1 MRIKYVFKGTKEE
14 LRLNPNVGTFSWFLH
29 RITGL
34 LLLFYLFTHMWVLGS
49 ANKGAEAFNQ
59 RLSAV
64 QTPLFHFLEIGL
76 ILVIFYHMVNGL
88 SITLMDF
95 ADISSKHQSL
105 VIAVVLV
112 FAILAI
118 VSLSV
123 MLPRV
128 FTSHA
133 SLGGLV

>member
-1 MRIKYVFKGTKEE
+1 MGTKEE
-14 LRLNPNVGTFSWFLH
+14 LKLNPNVGTFSWFLH

-88 SITLMDF
+88 SVTLMDF
-95 ADISSKHQSL
+95 ADISRRHKSL
-105 VIAVVLV
+105 VMAVVLV

-118 VSLSV
+118 VSLAV

>member
-1 MRIKYVFKGTKEE
+1 MRIRYVFKGTKEE
-14 LRLNPNVGTFSWFLH
+14 LKLNPNVGTFSWFLH

-95 ADISSKHQSL
+95 ANISSKHKSL
-105 VIAVVLV
+105 VVAVVLV
-112 FAILAI
+112 FAVLAI

-123 MLPRV
+123 MLPRIFAPHV
-128 FTSHA
+128 PT
-133 SLGGLV
+133 GGLA

>member
-1 MRIKYVFKGTKEE
+1 MGTKEE
-14 LRLNPNVGTFSWFLH
+14 LKLNSNVGTFSWFLH

-49 ANKGAEAFNQ
+49 ANKGVEAFNQ

-88 SITLMDF
+88 SVTLMDF
-95 ADISSKHQSL
+95 ADISRKHKSL
-105 VIAVVLV
+105 VMAVVLV

-118 VSLSV
+118 VSLAV